1 MPCYAPRVAGRLQ
14 KVGLIAL
21 FLSALSG
28 HARAD
33 GPIGL
38 DLTELIKG
46 AANHANAGT
55 TFRGPGRWSARL
67 FVSDLAPRTDD
78 EGPLLRSNTTV
89 GAQLSLRLTRS
100 ARLNVDVLN
109 VFNRKSGEVD
119 YFTGARIFR
128 QPGTLDGFLS
138 HPGEGRGFRL
148 GLTARF

>member
-1 MPCYAPRVAGRLQ
+1 V
-14 KVGLIAL
+14 L

-46 AANHANAGT
+46 AANRASAGA
-55 TFRGPGRWSARL
+55 TFRGPGNWRAKL
-67 FVSDLAPRTDD
+67 FVSDLGSGAED

-100 ARLNVDVLN
+100 ARVNVDVFN
-109 VFNRKSGEVD
+109 VFDRKSGDVD

-128 QPGTLDGFLS
+128 QPGTLDGYLS

-148 GLTARF
+148 SLTARF